1 MAECQLR
8 FRRYNNPNLPFRKAY
23 LFGKSTRNIRIES
36 WWSQLISSQTAPW
49 KAYFEQ
55 LKGEGHFDGSEIDKN
70 YLQFLYIDELRHQIY
85 SFVEVHNTHTIW
97 NQRNHD
103 YLPTGKPFMMY
114 KYPADGVQN
123 YISEPNQPLLKH
135 LQAEV
140 QDWDPNQYITPEV
153 EQFCIECLVKGGFQ
167 PRELMDFSHSNNEH
181 KLAYIYL
188 KDEMLK
194 FLQGG
199 GTLPRV
205 KLPLGGRK

>member
-1 MAECQLR
+1 
-8 FRRYNNPNLPFRKAY
+8 
-23 LFGKSTRNIRIES
+23 
-36 WWSQLISSQTAPW
+36 
-49 KAYFEQ
+49 
-55 LKGEGHFDGSEIDKN
+55 
-70 YLQFLYIDELRHQIY
+70 
-85 SFVEVHNTHTIW
+85 
-97 NQRNHD
+97 
-103 YLPTGKPFMMY
+103 MMY

-181 KLAYIYL
+181 KLAYLYL
-188 KDEMLK
+188 RDEMLK

-205 KLPLGGRK
+205 KLPLGGRKWIQEQ